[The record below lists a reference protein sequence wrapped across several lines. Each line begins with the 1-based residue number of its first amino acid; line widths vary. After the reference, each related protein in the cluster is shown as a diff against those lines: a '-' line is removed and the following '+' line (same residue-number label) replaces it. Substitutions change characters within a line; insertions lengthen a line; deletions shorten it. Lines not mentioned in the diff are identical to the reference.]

1 LLKIEENRKKRFSST
16 AKRKGCKMDVKVE
29 KLLVKPVAGWNVDEC
44 IVYLTASDASRA
56 KLKGFESCHAARKK
70 EKNKKRK
77 KEKNKKRKAVGR
89 HLKALTKALSSD
101 ATNILEL
108 AMGSQVVAMLQH
120 MAAKST
126 PQVLDISPIR
136 CDNNQVFWEDMA
148 ATLLLLRAMPNVH
161 NNGASAYPTTEE
173 GMDQQ
178 RIFNEVAMVYGRG
191 SQPVSRRRGGRTRS
205 KKEHDGDSDESE

>member
-1 LLKIEENRKKRFSST
+1 VIRRKRVQYCHCGFENR
-16 AKRKGCKMDVKVE
+16 
-29 KLLVKPVAGWNVDEC
+29 
-44 IVYLTASDASRA
+44 
-56 KLKGFESCHAARKK
+56 HAARKK

-77 KEKNKKRKAVGR
+77 KEKNKKRKAVGC
-89 HLKALTKALSSD
+89 HLKALTKALSND

-120 MAAKST
+120 IAAKST

-148 ATLLLLRAMPNVH
+148 ATLLLLRAMPNFH

-178 RIFNEVAMVYGRG
+178 RIFNEVAMVYRRG
-191 SQPVSRRRGGRTRS
+191 SQPVSRRGGGRARS
-205 KKEHDGDSDESE
+205 KKERDGDSDESE